1 MGSQRVGHDWATE
14 LNWTHLYLLLPHALW
29 SYSVFYISGCDGPQG
44 DSCRRFRRWK
54 WSSSILLLI
63 CWINLA
69 LRQQVDCNDS
79 SIPWICCQFLHL
91 ETDRHN
97 ELQDER
103 LQFCQ
108 ISVSLCQRWQE
119 QIRNISVHL
128 MGFHLLILALICLGS
143 LSLHPS
149 SLPICL
155 PSGL

>member
-1 MGSQRVGHDWATE
+1 MCQLGWAE
-14 LNWTHLYLLLPHALW
+14 ICFPE
-29 SYSVFYISGCDGPQG
+29 YSVFHISDCDGPQG

-54 WSSSILLLI
+54 WSRSLLLLI

-79 SIPWICCQFLHL
+79 SIPCICCQLLQHL

-108 ISVSLCQRWQE
+108 MSVPLCQRRQE

-128 MGFHLLILALICLGS
+128 MGFHLLISAPICPGS

-149 SLPICL
+149 SFPICL
-155 PSGL
+155 PSGLWSPARDVKNEP

>member
-1 MGSQRVGHDWATE
+1 MCQLGWAE
-14 LNWTHLYLLLPHALW
+14 IRFPE
-29 SYSVFYISGCDGPQG
+29 YSVFHISDCDGPQG

-54 WSSSILLLI
+54 WSRSLLLLI

-79 SIPWICCQFLHL
+79 SIPCICFQLLQHL

-108 ISVSLCQRWQE
+108 MSVPLCQSWQE

-128 MGFHLLILALICLGS
+128 MGFHLLISARFVLD
-143 LSLHPS
+143 LSLYIHRPFPS
-149 SLPICL
+149 VFPMVCNLQPEMWRMNL
-155 PSGL
+155 T